1 MELFASY
8 RDFRETGPWS
18 VADVTAAMSVVQKLK
33 YKNVSL
39 DRWEL
44 KSFFIID
51 AQRKRHFKREIGFFQ
66 SSSRLLN
73 SLTLSNVGE
82 FSGSW
87 IPKNSKRGKICRR
100 SFTSSIKKKW
110 RLQSC
115 SDGKEMYKKAWC
127 TCKVVVVPII
137 HLVYP
142 LKICTG
148 KKCLQNI
155 HTHLSKSVRSD
166 NSSSIDQWPSLGLF
180 SSFIQN

>member
-73 SLTLSNVGE
+73 SLNLSNVGE

-100 SFTSSIKKKW
+100 LFTSSIKKKNED
-110 RLQSC
+110 C
-115 SDGKEMYKKAWC
+115 SR
-127 TCKVVVVPII
+127 VV
-137 HLVYP
+137 
-142 LKICTG
+142 TA
-148 KKCLQNI
+148 KKCTKKRDARAKL
-155 HTHLSKSVRSD
+155 LLY
-166 NSSSIDQWPSLGLF
+166 P
-180 SSFIQN
+180 